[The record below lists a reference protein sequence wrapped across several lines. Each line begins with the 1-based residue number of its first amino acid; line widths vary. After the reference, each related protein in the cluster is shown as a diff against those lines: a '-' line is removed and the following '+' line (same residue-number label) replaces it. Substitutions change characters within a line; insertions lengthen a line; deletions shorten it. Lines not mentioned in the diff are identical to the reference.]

1 AVDNKS
7 DEYEAW
13 MQSLPHELVANDSL
27 DVNELQRTVMY
38 DRIRIKTLAQAAL
51 ASDVDADRVDELRQ
65 AATKMDREANDVMDQ
80 LVDGRVI
87 QLKLLM
93 LMMEKS
99 VK

>member
-1 AVDNKS
+1 
-7 DEYEAW
+7 
-13 MQSLPHELVANDSL
+13 M
-27 DVNELQRTVMY
+27 
-38 DRIRIKTLAQAAL
+38 RIHPFLETWRIN
-51 ASDVDADRVDELRQ
+51 ADRVDELRQ
-65 AATKMDREANDVMDQ
+65 AAAKMDREANDVMDQ

>member
-1 AVDNKS
+1 
-7 DEYEAW
+7 
-13 MQSLPHELVANDSL
+13 
-27 DVNELQRTVMY
+27 
-38 DRIRIKTLAQAAL
+38 
-51 ASDVDADRVDELRQ
+51 
-65 AATKMDREANDVMDQ
+65 MDREANDVMDQ